1 MNQLAVQFCKGDK
14 TYGLK
19 NCTTNVDNY
28 QAVDQYQCY
37 LSPYDSN
44 IGYCINYLENGS
56 TIYQTHYIN
65 NAIMLM
71 Q

>member
-28 QAVDQYQCY
+28 QTVD
-37 LSPYDSN
+37 
-44 IGYCINYLENGS
+44 
-56 TIYQTHYIN
+56 
-65 NAIMLM
+65 
-71 Q
+71 